1 MPLGIEQDSI
11 APQLIQNA
19 GSALVQGIRQIGQQI
34 SSHLTEIQTKRDLAA
49 MAQDMQGVNPQSAE
63 FPVALTQL
71 VSRHPLAAQD
81 QRGLLA
87 LNILG
92 KAHGEWQAGEA
103 EARAFNR
110 AMALQGYRTRAAKDL
125 LETKSHMP
133 QNVGGALVIPND
145 PVTGQPNVLIPP
157 PSRAGS
163 NRPVVLGPGAKAI
176 DATGKVLAENPKAV
190 TPLASEARMLKKQK
204 IDLLM
209 RQDTAARE
217 EFGRLERRRDAL
229 SKERMAISKADDPN
243 AVYLDNTIRA
253 IEEEAKKVRDRRTEI
268 QKAIEGI
275 ESVPAEEQLPPVPPD
290 AAGAAILPP
299 PGALTAPDAPAEMV
313 MVVDPSGRP
322 GRIKASQLDA
332 ALQNGY
338 KRR

>member
-49 MAQDMQGVNPQSAE
+49 MAQDMQGVNPQSTE

-110 AMALQGYRTRAAKDL
+110 AMALQGYRSRAAQDL
-125 LETKSHMP
+125 EAERQKRP
-133 QNVGGALVIPND
+133 IQVPKVGLVSPTEID
-145 PVTGQPNVLIPP
+145 PVTGQAKVLVAAPPGAEPMPYRATPNGPFDQRTGTYGAPP
-157 PSRAGS
+157 PAPAPKPMTEYQKAQLRRAERKDKIAALNQEINQFEPDIASAVHQYESTKTRAANAPNEEERAKLDKMAGVIGS
-163 NRPVVLGPGAKAI
+163 
-176 DATGKVLAENPKAV
+176 DADALRAE
-190 TPLASEARMLKKQK
+190 KQK
-204 IDLLM
+204 RIALLK
-209 RQDTAARE
+209 QLRE
-217 EFGRLERRRDAL
+217 EDQKDA
-229 SKERMAISKADDPN
+229 AILP
-243 AVYLDNTIRA
+243 DNVA
-253 IEEEAKKVRDRRTEI
+253 PD
-268 QKAIEGI
+268 GDLG
-275 ESVPAEEQLPPVPPD
+275 LPPVPAN
-290 AAGAAILPP
+290 AAA
-299 PGALTAPDAPAEMV
+299 APAPIIGIKDGKRYE
-313 MVVDPSGRP
+313 VDPVSKKVLR
-322 GRIKASQLDA
+322 
-332 ALQNGY
+332 ALP
-338 KRR
+338 